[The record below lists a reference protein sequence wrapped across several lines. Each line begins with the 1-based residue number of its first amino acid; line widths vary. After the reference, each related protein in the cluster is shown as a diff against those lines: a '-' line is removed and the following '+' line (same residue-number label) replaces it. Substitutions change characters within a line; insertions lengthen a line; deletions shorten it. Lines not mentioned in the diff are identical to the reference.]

1 MDKSFSSYYTP
12 FQLPA
17 KKNQKNKNKNK
28 KPKPKTETRTPI
40 NLEPS
45 FAT

>member
-17 KKNQKNKNKNK
+17 KKQKNKNKNK